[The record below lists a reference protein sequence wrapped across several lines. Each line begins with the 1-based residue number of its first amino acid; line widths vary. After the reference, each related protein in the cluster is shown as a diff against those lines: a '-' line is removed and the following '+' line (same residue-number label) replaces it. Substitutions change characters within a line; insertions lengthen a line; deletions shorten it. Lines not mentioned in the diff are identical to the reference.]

1 MNICTRTYSVSI
13 TYQGQTQTFTKH
25 LSHDCHFTQE
35 QINEVIIEDFFS
47 EVMVEVDPTPFQEAK
62 NYCAQQLNQPN
73 SLSQDEIDI
82 QNSLNRF
89 CHIFPIEN
97 LIASVKRDIDTLPPC
112 CPICGSKTFDGCPVC
127 EDYL

>member
-1 MNICTRTYSVSI
+1 MNICSKTYSVTI
-13 TYQGQTQTFTKH
+13 TYQGESHTFTKN
-25 LSHDCHFTQE
+25 LSHDCRLTE
-35 QINEVIIEDFFS
+35 DQINEAIILDFFS
-47 EVMVEVDPTPFQEAK
+47 EVIVEVELISLKEAK

-82 QNSLNRF
+82 QNSLDRF

-97 LIASVKRDIDTLPPC
+97 LIANVRKEFKPPC
-112 CPICGSKTFDGCPVC
+112 CPICSSKTFDGCPAC